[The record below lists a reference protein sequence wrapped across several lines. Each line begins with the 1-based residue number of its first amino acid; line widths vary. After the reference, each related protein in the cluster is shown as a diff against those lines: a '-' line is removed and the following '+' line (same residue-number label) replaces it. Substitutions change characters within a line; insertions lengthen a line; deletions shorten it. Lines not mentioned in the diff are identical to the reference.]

1 MKVIY
6 MGKIVD
12 RHDPHIRRKKLWFR
26 IFGREFALAFEWR
39 VR

>member
-1 MKVIY
+1 LKVIY

-12 RHDPHIRRKKLWFR
+12 RYDPYIRRKKLWFHVL
-26 IFGREFALAFEWR
+26 GREFALIFEWR